1 MRMVVFSAVLLMLA
15 SGAQAQDARSLDDFE
30 STDGWKVVASDQV
43 GGALRVVDGAEGRA
57 VCLDYDFHGVS
68 GYVGLQKRMPLDYP
82 ENYAFEYRMRGE
94 GPPND
99 LQFKLVDAS
108 GDNVWWV
115 RTPMFEPP
123 GDWQPVQ
130 LRKRHVSMAWGPSED
145 KTLRRGDVVVTPD
158 GFLVYRGGSG
168 AHTRDNFEPL
178 TKARDELANLERAS
192 RNPGAA
198 YAPVAVAD
206 AAPAVAKASPRK
218 PKPQSKAAAPKTI
231 EPKTVE
237 PKDFEAKVS
246 E

>member
-1 MRMVVFSAVLLMLA
+1 MLEYGVLQHQILGQQQRM
-15 SGAQAQDARSLDDFE
+15 Q
-30 STDGWKVVASDQV
+30 
-43 GGALRVVDGAEGRA
+43 RVVLRTEQT
-57 VCLDYDFHGVS
+57 
-68 GYVGLQKRMPLDYP
+68 GLLQRRLAFARVALVEVATGDRHRH
-82 ENYAFEYRMRGE
+82 ERTHVRRYAS
-94 GPPND
+94 
-99 LQFKLVDAS
+99 Q
-108 GDNVWWV
+108 
-115 RTPMFEPP
+115 EPP
-123 GDWQPVQ
+123 VREERRDV
-130 LRKRHVSMAWGPSED
+130 
-145 KTLRRGDVVVTPD
+145 RRGDVVVTPD